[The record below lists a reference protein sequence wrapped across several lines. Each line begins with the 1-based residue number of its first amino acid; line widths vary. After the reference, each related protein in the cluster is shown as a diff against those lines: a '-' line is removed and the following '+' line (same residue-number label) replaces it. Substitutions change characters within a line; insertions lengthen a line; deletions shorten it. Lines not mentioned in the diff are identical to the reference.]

1 VKRYTEPMDYR
12 PVLDQVDR
20 DLGLD
25 LDKIRRCVERL
36 DDVQVWWR
44 AHARSNS
51 IANLMLH
58 LCGNLSQWVLEGL
71 GGRPYE
77 RRRALEFSADRTATR
92 AELVARLSGVVDEC
106 RNVIIELTEADLA
119 APRTIQKYETDG
131 LRALLHVWEHMSYH
145 TGQIVLIT
153 KQLIGDRTEI
163 DFYPQHR
170 GE

>member
-1 VKRYTEPMDYR
+1 MDHR
-12 PVLDQVDR
+12 PVLALVDG
-20 DLGLD
+20 DLALY
-25 LDKIRRCVERL
+25 LDKIRRCVDLLEEP
-36 DDVQVWWR
+36 QVWWR
-44 AHARSNS
+44 ANARSNS
-51 IANLMLH
+51 VGNLMLH

-71 GGRPYE
+71 GGRPCE
-77 RRRALEFSADRTATR
+77 RRRALEFTADRTATR
-92 AELVARLSGVVDEC
+92 AELLARLRGVVGGC
-106 RNVIIELTEADLA
+106 REVAAGLTEADLA

-131 LRALLHVWEHMSYH
+131 LRALLHAWEHMSYH